1 MKDKKLLFKKK
12 AKDNGPELTPLEQKM
27 FKILPKEADEDSN
40 PKVKLYNEMVR
51 HAMVYDTEMFSR
63 CGVTDDEELDRIY
76 RYVLG
81 DYPEI
86 FWLEGYRYNS
96 EGIQFA
102 YRCLDENGNLDVKQ
116 IDRKREALK
125 KGAKQFTKGITKK
138 TKPYD
143 ALITIYRRLVLALD
157 YDGRGLQARVDEDI
171 TKDDRLRSL
180 YSAIVEH
187 KVVCAGYASAMQYL
201 LQSVGISCG
210 YVSSNRSGG
219 SGHAFNALKI
229 GKYCYY
235 LDATWGD
242 RSNTSTGDFGKNDI
256 RYDYCCVPLREFLLT
271 DNSQAVFHSPN
282 STLYP
287 DLEEFKD
294 TNHEYFR
301 FRKAYLIRYDEDA
314 IVNVFASTADSYDE
328 KEMGSFTVGFRCH
341 DEALA
346 RYVTSQLLNA
356 TTLKRILTKASAKVK
371 KRSAAKNLK
380 RAFAGIETTK
390 AATIYVCFK

>member
-1 MKDKKLLFKKK
+1 MKDKKKLDKQQEKENKAALSLQKK
-12 AKDNGPELTPLEQKM
+12 M
-27 FKILPKEADEDSN
+27 YKILPKEKDEDSN
-40 PKVKLYNEMVR
+40 PKVKLYNEIVR
-51 HAMVYDTEMFSR
+51 HAMAYDVEFFSR
-63 CGVTDDEELDRIY
+63 CGVTDDGELEKIY
-76 RYVLG
+76 SYVLG

-86 FWLEGYRYNS
+86 FWLDGYRYNP
-96 EGIQFA
+96 EGIQLN
-102 YRCLDENGNLDVKQ
+102 YRCVDEDGNLDVKQ

-125 KGAKQFTKGITKK
+125 KASKQFTKGITRK

-143 ALITIYRRLVLALD
+143 ALLTIYRRLVLTLD

-187 KVVCAGYASAMQYL
+187 KVVCAGYAVAMQYL

-210 YVSSNRSGG
+210 YVSSNRAGG

-242 RSNTSTGDFGKNDI
+242 RSNTNTGDFGKNDI
-256 RYDYCCVPLREFLLT
+256 RYDYCCVPLREFLMT
-271 DNSQAVFHSPN
+271 DKSQEVFHSPN
-282 STLYP
+282 SRLYP
-287 DLEEFKD
+287 ELEEFKD

-301 FRKAYLIRYDEDA
+301 FRKAYLVRYDEEA
-314 IVNVFASTADSYDE
+314 IVNVFASAASTYDE

-341 DEALA
+341 DLALA
-346 RYVTSQLLNA
+346 RYVSSQLRNGA
-356 TTLKRILTKASAKVK
+356 TLKRVLDKACRKVK
-371 KRSAAKNLK
+371 NRAAVKNLK
-380 RAFAGIETTK
+380 RECLGVETSN

>member
-1 MKDKKLLFKKK
+1 MKERKMLFKKK
-12 AKDNGPELTPLEQKM
+12 DKDNGEELTPLQQKM
-27 FKILPKEADEDSN
+27 YKILPKEDDEDTN
-40 PKVKLYNEMVR
+40 PKVKLYNEIVR
-51 HAMVYDTEMFSR
+51 HAMVYDTEFFSR

-96 EGIQFA
+96 ESIQFC
-102 YRCLDENGNLDVKQ
+102 YRCLDENGALDVKQ
-116 IDRKREALK
+116 IERKRDALR
-125 KGAKQFTKGITKK
+125 KGAKKFTKGITKK

-157 YDGRGLQARVDEDI
+157 YDGRGLQARVDEDV

-187 KVVCAGYASAMQYL
+187 KVVCAGYAAAMQYL

-210 YVSSNRSGG
+210 YVSSNRTGG

-242 RSNTSTGDFGKNDI
+242 KSNTSTGDFGKNDI

-271 DNSQAVFHSPN
+271 DKSQAVFHSPN
-282 STLYP
+282 SKLYP
-287 DLEEFKD
+287 ELEEFKD

-301 FRKAYLIRYDEDA
+301 FRKAYLIRYDEEA
-314 IVNVFASTADSYDE
+314 IVNVFASTAETYDE

-346 RYVTSQLLNA
+346 RYVTSQLLNRA
-356 TTLKRILTKASAKVK
+356 TLKRILDKASAKVR

-380 RAFAGIETTK
+380 RQFIGIETTK
-390 AATIYVCFK
+390 AATVYVCFK

>member
-1 MKDKKLLFKKK
+1 MKDKKLFSKKK
-12 AKDNGPELTPLEQKM
+12 DKDNGPELTPLEEKM

-40 PKVKLYNEMVR
+40 PKIKLYNEMVR
-51 HAMVYDTEMFSR
+51 RAMVYDTEMFSR

-116 IDRKREALK
+116 IEKKREALR
-125 KGAKQFTKGITKK
+125 KGAKQFTRGITKK

-187 KVVCAGYASAMQYL
+187 KVVCAGYAAAMQYL

-271 DNSQAVFHSPN
+271 DNSQSVFHSPN
-282 STLYP
+282 SKLYP

-314 IVNVFASTADSYDE
+314 IVNVFASTAESFDE

-341 DEALA
+341 DSALA
-346 RYVTSQLLNA
+346 RYVSSQLLNP
-356 TTLKRILTKASAKVK
+356 TTLKRILTKALAKVK
-371 KRSAAKNLK
+371 KRSAVKNLK
-380 RAFAGIETTK
+380 RAFLGVETTN
-390 AATIYVCFK
+390 AATVYVCFK

>member
-1 MKDKKLLFKKK
+1 MKENKLKLNKKE
-12 AKDNGPELTPLEQKM
+12 KDNDVKLSPLEQKM
-27 FKILPKEADEDSN
+27 FKILPKEADEDEN
-40 PKVKLYNEMVR
+40 PKVKLYNEIVR
-51 HAMVYDTEMFSR
+51 RAMVYDTGFFSR
-63 CGVTDDEELDRIY
+63 CGVTDDEELDKIY

-86 FWLEGYRYNS
+86 FWLDGYRYNS
-96 EGIQFA
+96 ENIQFC

-116 IDRKREALK
+116 IDKKREALK

-157 YDGRGLQARVDEDI
+157 YDGRGLQARVDEDV

-219 SGHAFNALKI
+219 SGHAFNALKL

-242 RSNTSTGDFGKNDI
+242 KSNTSTGDFGKNDI

-271 DNSQAVFHSPN
+271 DKSQEVFHSPN
-282 STLYP
+282 SKLYP
-287 DLEEFKD
+287 ELEEFKD

-301 FRKAYLIRYDEDA
+301 FKKAYLIRYDEDA
-314 IVNVFASTADSYDE
+314 IINVFASTASTFDE
-328 KEMGSFTVGFRCH
+328 KEMGAFTVGFRCH

-346 RYVTSQLLNA
+346 RYVTSQLLNRA
-356 TTLKRILTKASAKVK
+356 NFDRIINKAMSKVK
-371 KRSAAKNLK
+371 NRSAAKNLK
-380 RAFAGIETTK
+380 RKFIGIESTK
-390 AATIYVCFK
+390 AATIYVCFQ